1 MERIENVKKKHHFVF
16 QAYLSKWKENNAVWV
31 LRDRKKLF
39 PTGTEA
45 IAFKNSFYTI
55 NSLNLDEK
63 KLLDCY
69 LQTMS
74 PVVRGQMEFF
84 IETIFS
90 RLKIKKFLM

>member
-1 MERIENVKKKHHFVF
+1 MRCKVMERIENVKKKHHFVF
-16 QAYLSKWKENNAVWV
+16 QAYLSKWKENNAVGV

-63 KLLDCY
+63 F
-69 LQTMS
+69 QF
-74 PVVRGQMEFF
+74 PGAFEQG
-84 IETIFS
+84 
-90 RLKIKKFLM
+90 FLSVEEV

>member
-45 IAFKNSFYTI
+45 IAFKIEAVMLALF
-55 NSLNLDEK
+55 L
-63 KLLDCY
+63 
-69 LQTMS
+69 
-74 PVVRGQMEFF
+74 PF
-84 IETIFS
+84 I
-90 RLKIKKFLM
+90 L